1 MAGSP
6 PLSGNG
12 GRESALQGAPGD
24 GRRLGPN
31 QVARL
36 DGRAMEAVLA
46 FVGEAAGAIPS
57 TILGKPRPTKVTGD
71 VRGRSRSVIGE
82 DNAPVGRAPVKGRP
96 DASLLERGR
105 GETPCRDRLKLV
117 PRRQARGRPGSDCR
131 KMVRRHAG
139 RTLVGIRG
147 LGSGSGKRE
156 GLRGQRDASRAL
168 GNRAVYGC
176 SYRESIAEVGEKHLV
191 RAS

>member
-1 MAGSP
+1 M
-6 PLSGNG
+6 
-12 GRESALQGAPGD
+12 
-24 GRRLGPN
+24 
-31 QVARL
+31 
-36 DGRAMEAVLA
+36 
-46 FVGEAAGAIPS
+46 
-57 TILGKPRPTKVTGD
+57 TGD
-71 VRGRSRSVIGE
+71 VRGRSRSCIGE
-82 DNAPVGRAPVKGRP
+82 DNAPVRRAPVKRRP

-105 GETPCRDRLKLV
+105 GETQCRDRLKLV
-117 PRRQARGRPGSDCR
+117 TRRQARGRPGSDCR

-156 GLRGQRDASRAL
+156 RLRGQRDASRAL
-168 GNRAVYGC
+168 GNRAVYEC